1 MRKRGWG
8 AGRWFGRS
16 SNNSSLL
23 DRLRN
28 LRGVDLRE
36 VRELENFDELPE
48 HFEAGAARWQGS
60 RPIALLVSRRDGL
73 DLLGWARIAARR
85 AGAGRSFAEV
95 LIAAPQ
101 FSERTRRAASRAAE
115 RGPSVHLLTLP
126 ALAEEGAAYQ
136 LESHP
141 APARPTLIGGS
152 TSVLAR
158 VLRVL
163 EGAAAVSG
171 AGGVRPAGSD
181 HLFYVRGERAA
192 RISVEGDDVVLSIAL
207 PERRTV
213 RASDASF
220 AQIGADL
227 YEWVVRLADDPSLLA
242 GAAARRDA
250 LVESCADEAHAG
262 VTARWLPW
270 NEEGSDAIDW
280 VGIDIAG
287 RPVVGA
293 IRPSLDVADVPG
305 LIAGWHLLD
314 LEREVWSP
322 GAVGDP
328 RIFVSSDSI
337 SEEAREI
344 LEAVAGPIGERRLP
358 AEPKRAY
365 ASETPLEAE
374 VALDS
379 EDLSEDAGRSE
390 RRGGRRRGRRRGRG
404 GERAPG
410 ESSERV
416 YDAASAEEERNARR
430 EARRAAELRGES
442 PEGEPEA
449 EREFESRAPF
459 EAELEPEADAE
470 TRAAPEGEDGTEP
483 RRGRRGRRRR
493 GGRRGARV
501 VSGERTDGDSGE
513 PESLEAGPEGEV
525 QAFGGE
531 DLEPAEAVAPDE
543 AGAEA
548 TAAFA
553 ADEVLSSD
561 LEATLAEG
569 EEESETG
576 PAAEPV
582 EVSPPRA
589 RRQRAAILV
598 RDDPD
603 SILAGLVLARDR
615 RTIVSFRVAP
625 QEGLMDF
632 FKGPATDIS
641 DNVDVLVVGYSAQ
654 PRPKEVLDTAELFRG
669 RLQWFDHHEWAIED
683 LVRLRAVLGRDSIV
697 IEENATSPLGAVCEV
712 TERRSRFTDKLVDL
726 SARRLSEADMQ
737 KWGNRVIA
745 LIKRMAEN
753 PGEHRAEIVA
763 VLNGKPTDLP
773 SAPDVYRA
781 ETDWVEENDP
791 RMVHFGEYQLAVARV
806 PSHLDPGEIG
816 RRLRL
821 RTGARLSL
829 ATTEGDDLVLLAC
842 NDEKRPLNVS
852 GLIDAVGQH
861 QPWVIPKSG
870 GDRIGRARIDGLP
883 EHPERFETLIGE
895 IVRHRSVLYG

>member
-16 SNNSSLL
+16 SNNGSLL

-28 LRGVDLRE
+28 LHGVDLRE

-48 HFEAGAARWQGS
+48 HLEAGAARWQGS
-60 RPIALLVSRRDGL
+60 RPIALLASRREGL

-85 AGAGRSFAEV
+85 AGAGRSLAEV
-95 LIAAPQ
+95 LIAAPE

-126 ALAEEGAAYQ
+126 ALAEDGGACQ

-141 APARPTLIGGS
+141 APARPSLIGGS

-171 AGGVRPAGSD
+171 AAGVRPAGPD

-192 RISVEGDDVVLSIAL
+192 RVSVEGDEVVISVAL
-207 PERRTV
+207 PERRTI
-213 RASDASF
+213 RANDASF
-220 AQIGADL
+220 ARIGADL
-227 YEWVVRLADDPSLLA
+227 YEWVVRLADDPSLLE

-337 SEEAREI
+337 SDEAREI

-358 AEPKRAY
+358 TEPMRAY
-365 ASETPLEAE
+365 ASETLPEAE
-374 VALDS
+374 TALDS
-379 EDLSEDAGRSE
+379 EDLREDVGRSE

-404 GERAPG
+404 GDRGTA
-410 ESSERV
+410 ESSARV

-442 PEGEPEA
+442 TEAEPAAEGELD
-449 EREFESRAPF
+449 SRAPF

-470 TRAAPEGEDGTEP
+470 TRAAGEESDGLEP

-493 GGRRGARV
+493 GGRRGARI
-501 VSGERTDGDSGE
+501 VSGERAEADSE
-513 PESLEAGPEGEV
+513 ALESREAGSDGEAR
-525 QAFGGE
+525 AFGGE
-531 DLEPAEAVAPDE
+531 ELEPGEAPAPDE
-543 AGAEA
+543 A
-548 TAAFA
+548 
-553 ADEVLSSD
+553 LSSD
-561 LEATLAEG
+561 MEATLAQG

-603 SILAGLVLARDR
+603 SILAALVLARDR

-632 FKGPATDIS
+632 FKGPATDIA

-726 SARRLSEADMQ
+726 SARRLSETDMQ

-745 LIKRMAEN
+745 LIKRLAET

-781 ETDWVEENDP
+781 ETDWVAENDP

-829 ATTEGDDLVLLAC
+829 ATVEGDDLVVLSC